1 MNIEPT
7 LEMKG
12 NKMTEDE
19 EFERIQLEIERRN
32 SVKKECDVVDCVN
45 PLSIVNKQTLEDVL
59 YIIEAFER
67 GCFAEDYWM
76 EIASIKTKLNTLMKE
91 LPNDPV

>member
-1 MNIEPT
+1 
-7 LEMKG
+7 
-12 NKMTEDE
+12 
-19 EFERIQLEIERRN
+19 
-32 SVKKECDVVDCVN
+32 
-45 PLSIVNKQTLEDVL
+45 VNKQTLEDVL

-76 EIASIKTKLNTLMKE
+76 EIASIKTKLITLMKE

>member
-1 MNIEPT
+1 
-7 LEMKG
+7 MKRVHSPPSTPST
-12 NKMTEDE
+12 NVTSEA
-19 EFERIQLEIERRN
+19 
-32 SVKKECDVVDCVN
+32 V
-45 PLSIVNKQTLEDVL
+45 VNKQTLEDVL

>member
-1 MNIEPT
+1 M
-7 LEMKG
+7 
-12 NKMTEDE
+12 
-19 EFERIQLEIERRN
+19 
-32 SVKKECDVVDCVN
+32 
-45 PLSIVNKQTLEDVL
+45 NKQTIEDVL

-76 EIASIKTKLNTLMKE
+76 EIATIKTKLITLIKE